1 MANKVTDNGLRD
13 DAMSWAFYEELN
25 YRVQFLEN
33 TRRGF
38 FCVICAI
45 KGQKAIWTT
54 WSVINFFYSRR
65 VYYDKEFCN
74 DIMAHTEPL
83 TYFLYRDYSEYMKQV
98 ITMFSCVTKP
108 NEQKGGKDNSNNQN

>member
-13 DAMSWAFYEELN
+13 DAMSWSFYEELN

-45 KGQKAIWTT
+45 KGQSAIWTT
-54 WSVINFFYSRR
+54 WSIINFFYSRR

-83 TYFLYRDYSEYMKQV
+83 TYFLYRDYSEYLKQV
-98 ITMFSCVTKP
+98 ITMFTCVSKP
-108 NEQKGGKDNSNNQN
+108 GE

>member
-13 DAMSWAFYEELN
+13 DAMSWSFYEELS

-45 KGQKAIWTT
+45 KG
-54 WSVINFFYSRR
+54 
-65 VYYDKEFCN
+65 
-74 DIMAHTEPL
+74 
-83 TYFLYRDYSEYMKQV
+83 
-98 ITMFSCVTKP
+98 
-108 NEQKGGKDNSNNQN
+108 